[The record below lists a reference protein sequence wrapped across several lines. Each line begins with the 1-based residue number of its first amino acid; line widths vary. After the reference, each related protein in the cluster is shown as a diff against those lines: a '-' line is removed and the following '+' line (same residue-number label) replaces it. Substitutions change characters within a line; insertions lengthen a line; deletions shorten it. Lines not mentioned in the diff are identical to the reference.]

1 MKLIKQPELFLV
13 QDNGDAF
20 SEGNFPTLNHAF
32 SKGLYSYKKF
42 YVVREVWD
50 MNDDPNDESQ
60 WIRKVFE
67 IYGDDK
73 QLIGTV
79 SDSDLLLE
87 TQNTSRLGDTK

>member
-1 MKLIKQPELFLV
+1 MKLFKQPELFLV

-20 SEGNFPTLNHAF
+20 SEGKFPTLNHAF

-50 MNDDPNDESQ
+50 MDDDPNGETQ
-60 WIRKVFE
+60 RIKKTFE
-67 IYGDDK
+67 IYGEDK
-73 QLIGTV
+73 RLIGTV

-87 TQNTSRLGDTK
+87 IQNSSRLGDTK